1 MSCVVFDNSSY
12 NAANTTGWFT
22 NDNPPALLPSNMIN
36 NTRDGDVVTSVLTIE
51 SVSLNDNGDG
61 YFCSPVFGI
70 GSDVGV
76 ISVVGEYKHL
86 FVHTYIHTF
95 MYHVCCKNS

>member
-1 MSCVVFDNSSY
+1 MSCVVFDNSTS
-12 NAANTTGWFT
+12 NVANTTSWFI
-22 NDNPPALLPSNMIN
+22 NYNSPVRVPDNMIN

-51 SVSLNDNGDG
+51 NVSLNDNGNE
-61 YFCSPVFGI
+61 YFCFPAFGI
-70 GSDVGV
+70 GSNVGV
-76 ISVVGEYKHL
+76 ISVAGEYKHL